1 MHQERQR
8 PVNSLPVII
17 SPLNKEGL
25 RGTWGSLL
33 VGSIFFI
40 VFSGMISTAHAGQAT
55 LTWNP
60 PTTNT
65 DGTPLTDLAAYKVY
79 YGTASGSYTT
89 TVDVGNVTSYTV
101 TGLNNNATY
110 YFATTAYD
118 TSGNES
124 GYSNEVSKTI
134 SGTSDTT
141 PPVLSG
147 VTTSN
152 ITSTSAA
159 ITWTT
164 DEASTSQAEYGTT
177 TSYGSSTTID
187 STMVTSHS
195 VTINGLSAWTTYHFR
210 VKSQD
215 AAGNLATSSDYTFTT
230 IAPPDTTA
238 PTGTI
243 SINSGASSTTS
254 TSVTLTLSCS
264 DAGSGCSQMRLSN
277 NGTTWN
283 AWESYATSK
292 AWTLS
297 TTDGVKTVYIQYRDT
312 NSNTSQS
319 YTDTITLDTT
329 APTMSGIGTTNLT
342 ASGVSISW
350 TTSEGAT
357 TQVEYGTT
365 TSYGSSTTLDTN
377 LVTSHTVSLSSLS
390 GSTTYHYRV
399 KSQDAAGN
407 LATSGDYTFTT
418 AASPDTTPP
427 VTSNIVISN
436 ITTSE
441 ATITWTT
448 DEVATSQV
456 EYGTSTLYGNFSNQD
471 NSLAISHTITLS
483 GLTPDTIY
491 YFRVISID
499 QSGNN
504 GTSPDYNFTTLKAAQ
519 PDTPAAIQDLTV
531 RVGAS
536 SRNSVILDW
545 TATGADGVEGTAST
559 YDLRMSTQ
567 KIIEDG
573 ITPVQ
578 GESNFSTAVRI
589 INGMPAPMV
598 AGTPESVQV
607 DLLETNS
614 VYYFAIKAIDDKG
627 NISAI
632 SPVVNGAALP
642 PVPVT
647 AVRQGYTMISVPLV
661 PPTSD
666 VQTLFGGIMGTPV
679 ELYWWS
685 SNGPGDNDGAFVAE
699 TNIVPGYGYF
709 LKSNT
714 DNAILNITGTEVTD
728 PSRVIPLQP
737 GWNMIGNPYPKE
749 VALRNTYIRKIDTGE
764 LKSYEDAVTAGWV
777 GNSMYSYNG
786 STYDFMS
793 YTDTILKLWQGYW
806 LTVFQNG
813 QYEMIIYKP

>member
-1 MHQERQR
+1 MALPLLKHLRYKATQSFISSFAQSKPVERQGRRAPRLKVITPKPVEPPEDNFSGGFFLLKKGGNMHQERQR

-17 SPLNKEGL
+17 SPFSKEGL

-60 PTTNT
+60 PTTNS
-65 DGTPLTDLAAYKVY
+65 DGTPLTDLGAYKVY

-110 YFATTAYD
+110 YFAATAYD
-118 TSGNES
+118 TTGNES

-164 DEASTSQAEYGTT
+164 DEASTSQVEYGTT

-215 AAGNLATSSDYTFTT
+215 AAGNLATS
-230 IAPPDTTA
+230 
-238 PTGTI
+238 
-243 SINSGASSTTS
+243 
-254 TSVTLTLSCS
+254 
-264 DAGSGCSQMRLSN
+264 
-277 NGTTWN
+277 
-283 AWESYATSK
+283 
-292 AWTLS
+292 
-297 TTDGVKTVYIQYRDT
+297 
-312 NSNTSQS
+312 
-319 YTDTITLDTT
+319 
-329 APTMSGIGTTNLT
+329 
-342 ASGVSISW
+342 
-350 TTSEGAT
+350 
-357 TQVEYGTT
+357 
-365 TSYGSSTTLDTN
+365 
-377 LVTSHTVSLSSLS
+377 
-390 GSTTYHYRV
+390 
-399 KSQDAAGN
+399 
-407 LATSGDYTFTT
+407 GDYTFTT

-436 ITTSE
+436 ITTNE

-491 YFRVISID
+491 YFRIISID

-504 GTSPDYNFTTLKAAQ
+504 GTSPDYNFTTLKVAQ

-632 SPVVNGAALP
+632 SPVVNANTLP

-647 AVRQGYTMISVPLV
+647 AVRQGYTMISVPLI

-714 DNAILNITGTEVTD
+714 DNAILNITGTAVTD